1 MKLIIGLCNPE
12 QKYTHTRHNTGS
24 MAVDRVVNTSW
35 QEKPKFHAMIAEDGS
50 ENEKVLFFKTTDNY
64 NTTGIGAR
72 ALKDFYKLENSDIL
86 VVHDELALPLGTV
99 RTRLGGSDAGNN
111 GIKDLNAHL
120 GEDYSRIR
128 VGIAQEGRR
137 GSDIDFVLS
146 PFSSE
151 QTKQLD
157 QVFVI
162 TDRLIADFIKG
173 TFEATSHKIK
183 EKKEDSQENI

>member
-12 QKYTHTRHNTGS
+12 QKYTHTRHNTGA
-24 MAVDRVVNTSW
+24 MAVDRLAKQW
-35 QEKPKFHAMIAEDGS
+35 QDKPKFHAMIAENTS
-50 ENEKVLFFKTTDNY
+50 EHEKVLFFKTTDNY
-64 NTTGIGAR
+64 NTTGLGAR
-72 ALKDFYKLENSDIL
+72 ALKDFYKLDNSDIL
-86 VVHDELALPLGTV
+86 VVHDELALPLGTIRARV
-99 RTRLGGSDAGNN
+99 GGSDAGNN

-128 VGIAQEGRR
+128 VGIAQTGRTH
-137 GSDIDFVLS
+137 SDIDFVLS
-146 PFSSE
+146 PFGSE

-162 TDRLIADFIKG
+162 TDQLITDFIKG

-183 EKKEDSQENI
+183 ENTEDSQENL